1 MYHLSLQG
9 STSTSDIYIGAG
21 VFQQTAKRVAE
32 KFKPARIH
40 VVTDSNVAP
49 LYLDRKSVV

>member
-21 VFQQTAKRVAE
+21 VFQQTAKRVA
-32 KFKPARIH
+32 
-40 VVTDSNVAP
+40 
-49 LYLDRKSVV
+49 